1 MEEEI
6 KVETPVETEKKPLF
20 EKKEAK
26 FEWNLKNI
34 FFSFLWLAPLLI
46 IIDQVTKWAVVNAFN
61 KQAGPESS
69 FVVIP
74 NFFTIKL
81 QYNTGSSFSLGAN
94 IPWMRF
100 VFIAISWIA
109 SAGIVFYWIKYL
121 KKKDALID
129 VVFALCLAG
138 ALGNAIDR
146 TFYWEPVVGFSGVVD
161 FLSFRLFGF
170 YDFAVFNVADACLV
184 VGVLMFVIIVIVRDI
199 LEAKRKNANNG

>member
-6 KVETPVETEKKPLF
+6 KVETPVETENKPLF
-20 EKKEAK
+20 KKKEAK
-26 FEWNLKNI
+26 FERTLKNI

-61 KQAGPESS
+61 KQAGSS
-69 FVVIP
+69 FTVIP
-74 NFFTIKL
+74 NFFTIRL
-81 QYNTGSSFSLGAN
+81 QYNQGSSFSLGAD

-109 SAGIVFYWIKYL
+109 SAGIIFYWIKYL
-121 KKKDALID
+121 KKKDVLVD

-161 FLSFRLFGF
+161 FLAFRLFGF

-184 VGVLMFVIIVIVRDI
+184 VGVIMFIIIVIVRDI
-199 LEAKRKNANNG
+199 IEAKRKNANNG

>member
-26 FEWNLKNI
+26 FEWTFKNI

-46 IIDQVTKWAVVNAFN
+46 IIDQVTKWAVVNAFD
-61 KQAGPESS
+61 KRAGSS

-74 NFFTIKL
+74 DFFTIKL
-81 QYNTGSSFSLGAN
+81 QYNQGSSFSLGAN

-109 SAGIVFYWIKYL
+109 SAGIIFYWIKYL
-121 KKKDALID
+121 KKKDVLVD

-161 FLSFRLFGF
+161 FLAFRLFGF

-184 VGVLMFVIIVIVRDI
+184 VGVIMFVVIVIVRDI
-199 LEAKRKNANNG
+199 IEAKRKNANNG

>member
-46 IIDQVTKWAVVNAFN
+46 IIDQVTKWAVVNAFD
-61 KQAGPESS
+61 KQKGAS

-81 QYNTGSSFSLGAN
+81 QYNQGSSFSLGAD

-109 SAGIVFYWIKYL
+109 SAGIIFYWIKYL
-121 KKKDALID
+121 KKKDVLVD

-161 FLSFRLFGF
+161 FLAFRLFGF

-184 VGVLMFVIIVIVRDI
+184 VGVFMFVIIVIVRDI

>member
-6 KVETPVETEKKPLF
+6 KVVTSEESEKKPLF

-26 FEWNLKNI
+26 FEWTLKNI

-61 KQAGPESS
+61 GVEGSS

-74 NFFTIKL
+74 EFFKIKL
-81 QYNTGSSFSLGAN
+81 QYNKGSSFSLGAN

-100 VFIAISWIA
+100 VFIAISWGA
-109 SAGIVFYWIKYL
+109 SAV
-121 KKKDALID
+121 KDVLID
-129 VVFALCLAG
+129 VVLALCVAG

-170 YDFAVFNVADACLV
+170 YDFAVFNIADSCLV
-184 VGVLMFVIIVIVRDI
+184 IGVLMLLVIVFARDI
-199 LEAKRKNANNG
+199 IEKKGKTAKNG

>member
-6 KVETPVETEKKPLF
+6 KVVTSGESEKKPLF

-26 FEWNLKNI
+26 FEWTLKNI

-61 KQAGPESS
+61 GIEGSS

-74 NFFTIKL
+74 EFFKIKL
-81 QYNTGSSFSLGAN
+81 QYNKGSSFSLGAN

-100 VFIAISWIA
+100 VFIAISWGA
-109 SAGIVFYWIKYL
+109 SAFMIWYWIKNL
-121 KKKDALID
+121 KKKDVLID
-129 VVFALCLAG
+129 VVLALCLAG

-170 YDFAVFNVADACLV
+170 YDFAVFNIADSCLV
-184 VGVLMFVIIVIVRDI
+184 IGVLMLLVVVFARDI
-199 LEAKRKNANNG
+199 IEKKGKTAKNG

>member
-6 KVETPVETEKKPLF
+6 KVETPVETENKPLF
-20 EKKEAK
+20 KKKEAK
-26 FEWNLKNI
+26 FEWTLKNI

-46 IIDQVTKWAVVNAFN
+46 IIDQVTKWAVVNAFD
-61 KQAGPESS
+61 KQAGSS
-69 FVVIP
+69 FTVIP
-74 NFFTIKL
+74 NFFTIRL
-81 QYNTGSSFSLGAN
+81 QYNQGSSFSLGAD

-109 SAGIVFYWIKYL
+109 SAGIIFYWIKYL
-121 KKKDALID
+121 KKKDVLVD
-129 VVFALCLAG
+129 VIFALCLAG

-161 FLSFRLFGF
+161 FLAFRLFGF

-184 VGVLMFVIIVIVRDI
+184 VGVIMFIIIVIVRDI
-199 LEAKRKNANNG
+199 IEAKRKNANNG

>member
-34 FFSFLWLAPLLI
+34 FFSFLWLTPLLI
-46 IIDQVTKWAVVNAFN
+46 IIDQVTKWAVVNAFD
-61 KQAGPESS
+61 KQAGSS

-74 NFFTIKL
+74 DFFTIKL
-81 QYNTGSSFSLGAN
+81 QYNQGSSFSLGAN

-109 SAGIVFYWIKYL
+109 SAGIIFYWIKYL
-121 KKKDALID
+121 KKKDVLVD

-161 FLSFRLFGF
+161 FLAFRLFGF

-184 VGVLMFVIIVIVRDI
+184 VGVFMFVIIVIVRDI

>member
-6 KVETPVETEKKPLF
+6 KVETPVEREKKPLF

-46 IIDQVTKWAVVNAFN
+46 IIDQVTKWAVVNAFD
-61 KQAGPESS
+61 KQAGSS

-81 QYNTGSSFSLGAN
+81 QYNQGSSFSLGAN

-109 SAGIVFYWIKYL
+109 SAGIIFYWIKYL
-121 KKKDALID
+121 KKKDVLVD

-161 FLSFRLFGF
+161 FLAFRLFGF

>member
-26 FEWNLKNI
+26 FEWNLKSF

-46 IIDQVTKWAVVNAFN
+46 IIDQVTKWAVVNAFD
-61 KQAGPESS
+61 KQAGSS

-74 NFFTIKL
+74 DFFTIKL
-81 QYNTGSSFSLGAN
+81 QYNQGSSFSLGAN

-109 SAGIVFYWIKYL
+109 SAGIIFYWIKYL
-121 KKKDALID
+121 KKKDVLVD

-161 FLSFRLFGF
+161 FLAFRLFGF

-184 VGVLMFVIIVIVRDI
+184 VGVFMFVIIVIVRDI

>member
-26 FEWNLKNI
+26 FEWTLKNI

-46 IIDQVTKWAVVNAFN
+46 IIDQVTKWAVVNAFD
-61 KQAGPESS
+61 KQAGSS

-74 NFFTIKL
+74 NFFSIRL
-81 QYNTGSSFSLGAN
+81 QYNQGSSFSLGAG

-109 SAGIVFYWIKYL
+109 SAGIIFYWIKYL
-121 KKKDALID
+121 KKKDVLVD

-161 FLSFRLFGF
+161 FLAFRLFGF

-184 VGVLMFVIIVIVRDI
+184 VGVFMFVIIVIVRDI

>member
-26 FEWNLKNI
+26 FEWTLKNI

-46 IIDQVTKWAVVNAFN
+46 VIDQVSKWAVVNAFN
-61 KQAGPESS
+61 KIEGSS

-74 NFFTIKL
+74 EFFSIRL
-81 QYNTGSSFSLGAN
+81 QYNQGSSFSLGAD

-100 VFIAISWIA
+100 VFIAISWGA
-109 SAGIVFYWIKYL
+109 SAGMIWYWIKNL
-121 KKKDALID
+121 KKKDVLID
-129 VVFALCLAG
+129 AILALCLAG

-161 FLSFRLFGF
+161 FLSFKLFGF
-170 YDFAVFNVADACLV
+170 YNFAVFNVADACLV
-184 VGVLMFVIIVIVRDI
+184 VGVFALLIVVFVRDI
-199 LEAKRKNANNG
+199 MESKKRNAKNG

>member
-26 FEWNLKNI
+26 FEWTLKNI
-34 FFSFLWLAPLLI
+34 FLSFLWLAPLLI
-46 IIDQVTKWAVVNAFN
+46 IIDQVTKWAVVNAFD
-61 KQAGPESS
+61 KHAGSS

-74 NFFTIKL
+74 DFFTIKL
-81 QYNTGSSFSLGAN
+81 QYNQGSSFSLGAD

-109 SAGIVFYWIKYL
+109 SAGIIFYWIKYL
-121 KKKDALID
+121 KKKDVLVD

-161 FLSFRLFGF
+161 FLAFRLFGF

-184 VGVLMFVIIVIVRDI
+184 VGVFMFVIIVIVRDI
-199 LEAKRKNANNG
+199 FEAKRKNAKNG

>member
-46 IIDQVTKWAVVNAFN
+46 IIDQVTKWAVVNTFD
-61 KQAGPESS
+61 KKAGSS
-69 FVVIP
+69 FDVIP
-74 NFFTIKL
+74 NFFSIRL
-81 QYNTGSSFSLGAN
+81 QYNQGSSFSLGAG

-109 SAGIVFYWIKYL
+109 SAGIIFYWIKYL
-121 KKKDALID
+121 KKKDVLVD

-146 TFYWEPVVGFSGVVD
+146 TFYWDPVVGFSGVVD
-161 FLSFRLFGF
+161 FLAFRLFGV
-170 YDFAVFNVADACLV
+170 YDFAVFNIADSCLV
-184 VGVLMFVIIVIVRDI
+184 VGVLMFVVIVIVRDI
-199 LEAKRKNANNG
+199 LEAKRKNAKNG

>member
-26 FEWNLKNI
+26 FEWTLKNI

-46 IIDQVTKWAVVNAFN
+46 IIDQVTKWAVVNAFD
-61 KQAGPESS
+61 KQAGSS

-81 QYNTGSSFSLGAN
+81 QYNQGSSFSLGAN

-109 SAGIVFYWIKYL
+109 SAGIIFYWIKYL
-121 KKKDALID
+121 KKKDVLVD

-161 FLSFRLFGF
+161 FLAFRLFGF
-170 YDFAVFNVADACLV
+170 YDFAVFNIADACLV

>member
-46 IIDQVTKWAVVNAFN
+46 IVDQVTKWAVVNAFD
-61 KQAGPESS
+61 KKAGSS
-69 FVVIP
+69 FDVIP
-74 NFFTIKL
+74 NFFSIRL
-81 QYNTGSSFSLGAN
+81 QYNQGSSFSLGAG

-109 SAGIVFYWIKYL
+109 SAGIIFYWIKYL
-121 KKKDALID
+121 KKKDVLVD

-146 TFYWEPVVGFSGVVD
+146 TFYWDPVVGFSGVVD
-161 FLSFRLFGF
+161 FLAFRLFGV
-170 YDFAVFNVADACLV
+170 YDFAVFNIADSCLV
-184 VGVLMFVIIVIVRDI
+184 VGVLMFVVIVIVRDI
-199 LEAKRKNANNG
+199 LEAKRKNAKNG

>member
-46 IIDQVTKWAVVNAFN
+46 IIDQVTKWAVVNAFD
-61 KQAGPESS
+61 KQAGSS

-81 QYNTGSSFSLGAN
+81 QYNQGSSFSLGAN

-109 SAGIVFYWIKYL
+109 SAGIIFYWIKYL
-121 KKKDALID
+121 KKKDVLVD

-161 FLSFRLFGF
+161 FLAFRLFGF

-184 VGVLMFVIIVIVRDI
+184 VGVLMFIIIVIVRDI

>member
-26 FEWNLKNI
+26 FEWNLKNF

-46 IIDQVTKWAVVNAFN
+46 IIDQVTKWAVVNAFD
-61 KQAGPESS
+61 KQATRDG

-81 QYNTGSSFSLGAN
+81 QYNQGSSFSLGAN

-109 SAGIVFYWIKYL
+109 SAGIIFYWIKYL

-146 TFYWEPVVGFSGVVD
+146 TFYWDPVVGFSGVVD
-161 FLSFRLFGF
+161 FLAFRLFGF

-184 VGVLMFVIIVIVRDI
+184 VGVFMFLIIVIVRDI

>member
-46 IIDQVTKWAVVNAFN
+46 IIDQVTKWAVVNAFD
-61 KQAGPESS
+61 KQAGSS

-74 NFFTIKL
+74 DFFTIKL
-81 QYNTGSSFSLGAN
+81 QYNQGSSFSLGAN

-109 SAGIVFYWIKYL
+109 SAGIIFNWIKYL
-121 KKKDALID
+121 KKKDVLVD

-161 FLSFRLFGF
+161 FLAFRLFGF

-184 VGVLMFVIIVIVRDI
+184 IGVFMFVIIVIVRDI

>member
-6 KVETPVETEKKPLF
+6 KVVTSEESEKKPLF

-26 FEWNLKNI
+26 FEWTLKNI

-61 KQAGPESS
+61 KVKGSYY
-69 FVVIP
+69 VVIP
-74 NFFTIKL
+74 DFFQIKL
-81 QYNTGSSFSLGAN
+81 QYNEGSSFSLGAD

-109 SAGIVFYWIKYL
+109 SGVMIWYWVKNL
-121 KKKDALID
+121 KKKDVFID
-129 VVFALCLAG
+129 AILALCLAG

-161 FLSFRLFGF
+161 FLSFKLFGF

-184 VGVLMFVIIVIVRDI
+184 IGVLALIILVFVRDI
-199 LEAKRKNANNG
+199 LEKKGKTVKNG

>member
-46 IIDQVTKWAVVNAFN
+46 IIDQVTKWAVVNAFD
-61 KQAGPESS
+61 KQAGSS

-81 QYNTGSSFSLGAN
+81 QYNQGSSFSLGAN

-109 SAGIVFYWIKYL
+109 SAGIIFYWIKYL
-121 KKKDALID
+121 KKKDVLVD

-146 TFYWEPVVGFSGVVD
+146 TFYWDPVVGFSGVVD
-161 FLSFRLFGF
+161 FLAFRLFGF
-170 YDFAVFNVADACLV
+170 YDFAVFNIADACLV
-184 VGVLMFVIIVIVRDI
+184 VGVLMFIVIVIVRDI

>member
-26 FEWNLKNI
+26 FEWNLKNF

-46 IIDQVTKWAVVNAFN
+46 IIDQVTKWAVVNAFD
-61 KQAGPESS
+61 KQAGSS

-81 QYNTGSSFSLGAN
+81 QYNQGSSFSLGAN

-109 SAGIVFYWIKYL
+109 SAGIIFYWIKYL
-121 KKKDALID
+121 KKKDVLVD

-184 VGVLMFVIIVIVRDI
+184 VGVFMFVIIVIVRDI

>member
-26 FEWNLKNI
+26 FEWTLKNI

-46 IIDQVTKWAVVNAFN
+46 VIDQVSKWAVVNAFN
-61 KQAGPESS
+61 KIEGSS

-74 NFFTIKL
+74 EFFSIRL
-81 QYNTGSSFSLGAN
+81 QYNQGSSFSLGAD

-100 VFIAISWIA
+100 VFIAISWGA
-109 SAGIVFYWIKYL
+109 SAGMIWYWIKNL
-121 KKKDALID
+121 KKKDVLID
-129 VVFALCLAG
+129 AILALCLAG

-146 TFYWEPVVGFSGVVD
+146 TFYWKPVVGFSGVVD
-161 FLSFRLFGF
+161 FLSFKLFGF
-170 YDFAVFNVADACLV
+170 YNFAVFNVADACLV
-184 VGVLMFVIIVIVRDI
+184 VGVFALLIVVFVRDI
-199 LEAKRKNANNG
+199 MESKKRNAKND

>member
-26 FEWNLKNI
+26 FEWTLKNI

-61 KQAGPESS
+61 GVEGSS

-74 NFFTIKL
+74 EFFKIKL
-81 QYNTGSSFSLGAN
+81 QYNKGSSFSLGAD
-94 IPWMRF
+94 IEWMRF
-100 VFIAISWIA
+100 VFIAISWGA
-109 SAGIVFYWIKYL
+109 SAFMIWYWIKNL
-121 KKKDALID
+121 KRKDALID
-129 VVFALCLAG
+129 VVLALCLAG

-161 FLSFRLFGF
+161 FLSFKLFGF
-170 YDFAVFNVADACLV
+170 YNFAVFNVADACLV
-184 VGVLMFVIIVIVRDI
+184 VGVFALLIVVFVRDI
-199 LEAKRKNANNG
+199 VESKKRNAKNG

>member
-26 FEWNLKNI
+26 FEWTLKNI

-46 IIDQVTKWAVVNAFN
+46 VIDQLTKWAVVNAFN
-61 KQAGPESS
+61 KVEGSS
-69 FVVIP
+69 YVVIP
-74 NFFTIKL
+74 DFFQIKL
-81 QYNTGSSFSLGAN
+81 QYNQGSSFSLGAGS
-94 IPWMRF
+94 PWMRF

-109 SAGIVFYWIKYL
+109 SAAMIWYWVKIL
-121 KKKDALID
+121 KKKDVLID
-129 VVFALCLAG
+129 ACLALCLAG

-161 FLSFRLFGF
+161 FLSFKLFGF
-170 YDFAVFNVADACLV
+170 YNFAVFNVADACLV
-184 VGVLMFVIIVIVRDI
+184 VGVLALLVIVFVRDI
-199 LEAKRKNANNG
+199 LEKKGKTAKNG

>member
-46 IIDQVTKWAVVNAFN
+46 IIDQVTKWAVVNAFD
-61 KQAGPESS
+61 KQATREG

-81 QYNTGSSFSLGAN
+81 QYNQGSSFSLGAN

-109 SAGIVFYWIKYL
+109 SAGIIFYWIKYL
-121 KKKDALID
+121 KKKDVLVD

-161 FLSFRLFGF
+161 FLAFRLFGF
-170 YDFAVFNVADACLV
+170 YDFAVFNIADACLV

>member
-6 KVETPVETEKKPLF
+6 KVVTSEESEKKPLF

-46 IIDQVTKWAVVNAFN
+46 IIDQVTKWAVVNAFD
-61 KQAGPESS
+61 KQAGSS

-81 QYNTGSSFSLGAN
+81 QYNQGSSFSLGAN

-109 SAGIVFYWIKYL
+109 SAGIIFYWIKYL
-121 KKKDALID
+121 KKKDVLVD

-161 FLSFRLFGF
+161 FLAFRLFGF
-170 YDFAVFNVADACLV
+170 YDFAVFNIADACLV

>member
-6 KVETPVETEKKPLF
+6 KIETPVETENKPLF
-20 EKKEAK
+20 KKKEAK
-26 FEWNLKNI
+26 FERTLKNI

-61 KQAGPESS
+61 KQAGSS
-69 FVVIP
+69 FTVIP
-74 NFFTIKL
+74 NFFTIRL
-81 QYNTGSSFSLGAN
+81 QYNQGSSFSLGAD

-109 SAGIVFYWIKYL
+109 SAGIIFYWIKYL
-121 KKKDALID
+121 KKKDVLVD

-161 FLSFRLFGF
+161 FLAFRLFGF

-184 VGVLMFVIIVIVRDI
+184 VGVIMFIIIVIVRDI
-199 LEAKRKNANNG
+199 IEAKRKNANNG

>member
-26 FEWNLKNI
+26 FEWNLKNF

-46 IIDQVTKWAVVNAFN
+46 IIDQVTKWAVVNAFD
-61 KQAGPESS
+61 KQKGAS

-81 QYNTGSSFSLGAN
+81 QYNQGSSFSLGAD

-109 SAGIVFYWIKYL
+109 SAGIIFYWIKYL
-121 KKKDALID
+121 KKKDVLVD

-161 FLSFRLFGF
+161 FLAFRLFGF

-184 VGVLMFVIIVIVRDI
+184 VGVFMFVIIVIVRDI

>member
-26 FEWNLKNI
+26 FEWNLKNF

-46 IIDQVTKWAVVNAFN
+46 IIDQVTKWAVVNAFD
-61 KQAGPESS
+61 KQAGSS

-81 QYNTGSSFSLGAN
+81 QYNQGSSFSLGAN

-109 SAGIVFYWIKYL
+109 SAGIIFYWIKYL
-121 KKKDALID
+121 KKKDVLVD

-161 FLSFRLFGF
+161 FLAFRLFGF
-170 YDFAVFNVADACLV
+170 YDFAVFNIADACLV

>member
-26 FEWNLKNI
+26 FEWTLKNI

-46 IIDQVTKWAVVNAFN
+46 IVDQVTKWAVVNAFD
-61 KQAGPESS
+61 KQAGSS

-74 NFFTIKL
+74 NFFSIRL
-81 QYNTGSSFSLGAN
+81 QYNQGSSFSLGAG

-109 SAGIVFYWIKYL
+109 SAGIIFYWIKYL
-121 KKKDALID
+121 KKKDVLVD

-161 FLSFRLFGF
+161 FLAFRLFGF

-184 VGVLMFVIIVIVRDI
+184 VGVFMFVIIVIVRDI
-199 LEAKRKNANNG
+199 LEAKRKNAKNG

>member
-46 IIDQVTKWAVVNAFN
+46 IIDQVTKWAVVNAFD
-61 KQAGPESS
+61 KQKGAS

-81 QYNTGSSFSLGAN
+81 QYNQGSSFSLGAD

-109 SAGIVFYWIKYL
+109 SAGIIFYWIKYL
-121 KKKDALID
+121 KKKDVLVD

-161 FLSFRLFGF
+161 FLAFRLFGF

-184 VGVLMFVIIVIVRDI
+184 VGVFMFVIIVIVRDI
-199 LEAKRKNANNG
+199 LEAKRKKANNG